1 MCRPCAFPAR
11 IATDASLPVVAVE
24 LFLKRD
30 RGVEGGR
37 VSAVQEV
44 GFTNTWRR
52 CAALQTINI
61 GLLGHGRV
69 GQALSALVARERD
82 RFQELG
88 LDVRVVS
95 ALARDASRPRSGDVA
110 TVFNAEEFFRHP
122 YDAVI
127 EVIGGVEPAYG
138 LVRRAL
144 EAGIP
149 VVSANKTLL
158 AARGDE
164 LAAISR
170 RHGVPL
176 AFDAAV
182 VAGVPF
188 LGALSRRPLLGGTR
202 RITGIINGTSH
213 FLLTAVTAGASFDDA
228 LAEACARGY
237 AEPDSRADISGRD
250 AAEKLTILLRLA
262 GVQGLATSDIPT
274 VGIDVLTPGD
284 FRAAR
289 DLDGVLKPIALASF
303 DVGRSGAWVG
313 PALVD
318 RGHPA
323 ARSGGVLNFVEFAG
337 ASALPVTFWGPGAG
351 PDVTA
356 ATILD
361 DVLEVATIGRPE
373 PSRPPRAVS
382 AGDLTSP
389 PPGSWYLRI
398 AGSGLDIHEAADA
411 CAAHGVP
418 AVRVAGREDTIA
430 VRTVPVTWSRLTPL
444 VDVLRAIGAD
454 VLALPVVDGA
464 TS

>member
-1 MCRPCAFPAR
+1 M
-11 IATDASLPVVAVE
+11 
-24 LFLKRD
+24 
-30 RGVEGGR
+30 
-37 VSAVQEV
+37 SAVQEV
-44 GFTNTWRR
+44 EFTNAWRR
-52 CAALQTINI
+52 CAALRNIDI

-69 GQALSALVARERD
+69 GQALCSLVERERD
-82 RFQELG
+82 RLQALG
-88 LDVRVVS
+88 LNVRVVA
-95 ALARDASRPRSGDVA
+95 ALARDTAKPRGNDVA
-110 TVFNAEEFFRHP
+110 TVFDHGAFFRHQF
-122 YDAVI
+122 DAVI
-127 EVIGGVEPAYG
+127 EVLGGVDPAYS

-158 AARGDE
+158 AARGED

-170 RHGVPL
+170 RHGTAL

-188 LGALSRRPLLGGTR
+188 LGALSRRPLLGATR

-262 GVQGLATSDIPT
+262 GVGGIATSDITT
-274 VGIDVLTPGD
+274 VGIDALTPDD

-289 DLDGVLKPIALASF
+289 ELDGVLKPIALASF
-303 DVGRSGAWVG
+303 EHGGAGAWVG

-318 RGHPA
+318 RAHPA

-351 PDVTA
+351 PDITA

-361 DVLEVATIGRPE
+361 DVIEVATTGRPE
-373 PSRPPRAVS
+373 PSRPPRAI
-382 AGDLTSP
+382 APGDLAAP
-389 PPGSWYLRI
+389 PFGSFYLRF
-398 AGSGLDIHEAADA
+398 AGSGLGISEAADA
-411 CAAHGVP
+411 CAVHGVP
-418 AVRVAGREDTIA
+418 AVRVSGNGDVIA
-430 VRTVPVTWSRLTPL
+430 VRTVPVLWPRLTPFVEAL
-444 VDVLRAIGAD
+444 GAIGAD
-454 VLALPVVDGA
+454 VVALPVIEGA
-464 TS
+464 AS

>member
-1 MCRPCAFPAR
+1 M
-11 IATDASLPVVAVE
+11 
-24 LFLKRD
+24 
-30 RGVEGGR
+30 
-37 VSAVQEV
+37 SAVQEV
-44 GFTNTWRR
+44 EFSAAWRCSAPLR
-52 CAALQTINI
+52 NVDI

-69 GQALSALVARERD
+69 GQALSALVTSERD
-82 RFQELG
+82 RLQALG
-88 LDVRVVS
+88 LNVRIVT
-95 ALARDASRPRSGDVA
+95 ALARDSAKPRGGEVA
-110 TVFNAEEFFRHP
+110 TIFDDREFFRHP
-122 YDAVI
+122 FDAVV
-127 EVIGGVEPAYG
+127 EVLGGVDPAYQ

-144 EAGIP
+144 ESGIP

-170 RHGVPL
+170 RNGVPL

-213 FLLTAVTAGASFDDA
+213 FLLSRVAAGASFDEA
-228 LAEACARGY
+228 LVEACTRGY

-262 GVQGLATSDIPT
+262 GVQGIATSDIT
-274 VGIDVLTPGD
+274 TTGIDVLTPED
-284 FRAAR
+284 YRAAG
-289 DLDGVLKPIALASF
+289 DLGGVLKPIALASF
-303 DVGRSGAWVG
+303 EPGRAGAWVG

-318 RGHPA
+318 HVHAA

-361 DVLEVATIGRPE
+361 DVIEVATTGRPE
-373 PSRPPRAVS
+373 PIRPPRTVTHA
-382 AGDLTSP
+382 DLTSP
-389 PPGSWYLRI
+389 PFGSWYLR
-398 AGSGLDIHEAADA
+398 ATGSGLDIHEAADA

-418 AVRVAGREDTIA
+418 AVRVSCSADTFA
-430 VRTVPVTWSRLTPL
+430 VRTVPVLWSRLIPL
-444 VDVLRAIGAD
+444 LEVLRAIGAD

-464 TS
+464 AA

>member
-1 MCRPCAFPAR
+1 M
-11 IATDASLPVVAVE
+11 
-24 LFLKRD
+24 
-30 RGVEGGR
+30 
-37 VSAVQEV
+37 SAIQEV
-44 GFTNTWRR
+44 EFTSAWRR
-52 CAALQTINI
+52 CAALRNIEI

-69 GQALSALVARERD
+69 GQALSALVASERD
-82 RFQELG
+82 RLEALG
-88 LDVRVVS
+88 LNVRVVA
-95 ALARDASRPRSGDVA
+95 ALARDAAKPRGRDVA
-110 TVFNAEEFFRHP
+110 TVFDPGEFFRHQF
-122 YDAVI
+122 DAVI
-127 EVIGGVEPAYG
+127 EVMGGVDPAYG

-144 EAGIP
+144 ESGIP

-170 RHGVPL
+170 RNGTPL

-188 LGALSRRPLLGGTR
+188 LGALSRRPLLGATR

-213 FLLTAVTAGASFDDA
+213 FLLTAVTAGASFEGA
-228 LAEACARGY
+228 LLEACARGY

-262 GVQGLATSDIPT
+262 GVAGIATSDITT
-274 VGIDVLTPGD
+274 VGIDVLTPHD

-303 DVGRSGAWVG
+303 ERGRAGAWVG

-318 RGHPA
+318 HAHPA

-356 ATILD
+356 ATVLD
-361 DVLEVATIGRPE
+361 DVIEVATTGRPE
-373 PSRPPRAVS
+373 PNRPPRAV
-382 AGDLTSP
+382 AIGDLAVP
-389 PPGSWYLRI
+389 PFGPFYLRI
-398 AGSGLDIHEAADA
+398 TDSGLGIHEAADA

-418 AVRVAGREDTIA
+418 AVRVSGSGNTIA
-430 VRTVPVTWSRLTPL
+430 VRTVPVSWSRLTPF

-454 VLALPVVDGA
+454 VLALPVIDEA
-464 TS
+464 AS

>member
-1 MCRPCAFPAR
+1 
-11 IATDASLPVVAVE
+11 
-24 LFLKRD
+24 
-30 RGVEGGR
+30 

-44 GFTNTWRR
+44 EFTSAWRR
-52 CAALQTINI
+52 CAAQRSINI

-69 GQALSALVARERD
+69 GQALSALVVSERD
-82 RFQELG
+82 RLEA
-88 LDVRVVS
+88 LDLNVRVVA
-95 ALARDASRPRSGDVA
+95 ALARDTAKPRGLDVP
-110 TVFNAEEFFRHP
+110 TVYDAGAFFRHQF
-122 YDAVI
+122 DAVI
-127 EVIGGVEPAYG
+127 EVLGGVDPAYG

-158 AARGDE
+158 AARGDD

-170 RHGVPL
+170 RHGTSL

-188 LGALSRRPLLGGTR
+188 LGALSRRPLLGAAR

-213 FLLTAVTAGASFDDA
+213 FLLTAVTAGSSFDDA

-250 AAEKLTILLRLA
+250 AAEKLTILLRLS
-262 GVQGLATSDIPT
+262 GVNGIATSDITT
-274 VGIDVLTPGD
+274 VGIDVLTPAD
-284 FRAAR
+284 FRVAR

-303 DVGRSGAWVG
+303 EHGRAGAWVG

-318 RGHPA
+318 RAHPA
-323 ARSGGVLNFVEFAG
+323 AQSGGVLNFVEFAG

-361 DVLEVATIGRPE
+361 DVIEVATIGRPE
-373 PSRPPRAVS
+373 PSRPPRAV
-382 AGDLTSP
+382 AVGDLAAP
-389 PPGSWYLRI
+389 PFGSFYLRI
-398 AGSGLDIHEAADA
+398 GGSGLGIHEAADA

-418 AVRVAGREDTIA
+418 AVRVSGSADTIA
-430 VRTVPVTWSRLTPL
+430 VRTVPVSWTRLTPL
-444 VDVLRAIGAD
+444 VEVLRAIGAD
-454 VLALPVVDGA
+454 VLALPVIEGA
-464 TS
+464 AS

>member
-1 MCRPCAFPAR
+1 
-11 IATDASLPVVAVE
+11 
-24 LFLKRD
+24 
-30 RGVEGGR
+30 

-44 GFTNTWRR
+44 EFTSVLRR
-52 CAALQTINI
+52 CAALRNIDI

-69 GQALSALVARERD
+69 GQALSALVTSERERL
-82 RFQELG
+82 EALG
-88 LDVRVVS
+88 LNVRVVA
-95 ALARDASRPRSGDVA
+95 ALARDAAKPRGQDVP
-110 TVFNAEEFFRHP
+110 TVFDGGAFFRRKF
-122 YDAVI
+122 DVVV
-127 EVIGGVEPAYG
+127 EVLGGVDPAYG

-158 AARGDE
+158 AACGDD

-170 RHGVPL
+170 RHGTPL

-188 LGALSRRPLLGGTR
+188 LGALSRRPLLGATR

-213 FLLTAVTAGASFDDA
+213 FLLTAVTAGASFENA

-262 GVQGLATSDIPT
+262 GVTGITTSGIT
-274 VGIDVLTPGD
+274 RAGIDVLTPAD

-303 DVGRSGAWVG
+303 EPGRAGAWVG

-318 RGHPA
+318 RAHPA

-337 ASALPVTFWGPGAG
+337 TGALPVTFWGPGAG
-351 PDVTA
+351 PEITA

-361 DVLEVATIGRPE
+361 DVIEVATDGRPE
-373 PSRPPRAVS
+373 PSRPPRAIAS
-382 AGDLTSP
+382 GDLAAP
-389 PPGSWYLRI
+389 PFGSFYLRI
-398 AGSGLDIHEAADA
+398 AGSGLGIHEAADA

-418 AVRVAGREDTIA
+418 AIRVAGSEDTIA
-430 VRTVPVTWSRLTPL
+430 VRTVPVSWTSLTPL
-444 VDVLRAIGAD
+444 VEVLRAIGAD
-454 VLALPVVDGA
+454 VLALPVIDGVA
-464 TS
+464 S